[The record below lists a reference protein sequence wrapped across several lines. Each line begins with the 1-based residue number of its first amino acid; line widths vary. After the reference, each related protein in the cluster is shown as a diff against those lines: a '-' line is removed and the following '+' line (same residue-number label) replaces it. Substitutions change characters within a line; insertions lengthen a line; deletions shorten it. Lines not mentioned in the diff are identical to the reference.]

1 MIVPM
6 KKVSLVVL
14 TGERREMA
22 KKLRKLGVM
31 HLEALEGTG
40 TELLTVRDKF
50 DKAEQAIAI
59 LSEYKSK
66 KPHKK
71 NLVEADVIAQA
82 EAVIALSARKQVCY
96 EHIAADE
103 SELVRFSGWGAVN
116 PGDFDLLS
124 EKGVHLS
131 LYEMPNDAYGDLPET
146 ITTIHLNHD
155 KYLRRFLLIG
165 DGSRERPAGLP
176 PEAYEAALP
185 RVATPELEAEIAAL
199 KAEISGIDKKL
210 RSAAV
215 LRPQIESVARRLAK
229 DMEFENV
236 CAGMNL
242 ESDCGLSWITGYVP
256 AEDTKLVTDAAK
268 TEHWAVAISDPE
280 EDDPVPTKL
289 KNNRL
294 VSLIYPLTD
303 FLETVP
309 GYTEYDISGWFLLY
323 FCLFFGMIFGDAAY
337 GALLSLIAGFGLLSA
352 AVKRKRPA
360 PILTMLL
367 ALGLSTLAWGT
378 VTCTWFGIDTALL
391 PEFLR
396 MLSVK
401 PISNVTAALSPEMDS
416 LVKQNL
422 QIFCFSVG
430 LTQLSVAHIK
440 SIIRN
445 RRQKS
450 LKLLADLGSLA
461 MLIGMFNVVLNFV
474 VSSERFPLAAQSLY
488 CIGGGFALSFVFANY
503 DGSIGKAILESC
515 KNIISVLLGVVNIF
529 SDIVSYI
536 RLWAVGLAG
545 GAISSTVNTMA
556 GPLLGHALIF
566 FGILLLL
573 FGHGLNM
580 VLNVLSVLVHGVR
593 LNTLEF
599 SSHLGMAWSGF
610 AYRPFSETAKK

>member
-1 MIVPM
+1 M